1 MERQGELAHVAR
13 CDTAQ
18 TGGRLEPSES
28 CLDSGALVSA
38 PDAFAHKLPFS
49 SDPPISTV
57 AYQVLCY
64 LRRYRDVFIFFPSYI
79 SSKIS
84 LDLSSNVA
92 LELH

>member
-64 LRRYRDVFIFFPSYI
+64 PLAISVVIATFSFFFRATFLQKSRSTSP
-79 SSKIS
+79 
-84 LDLSSNVA
+84 LT
-92 LELH
+92 